1 MLLIVITVINQVM
14 NCDCDSDP
22 RLRGDK
28 TAGQYFRKS
37 ALKPDTFE
45 KIGPEYEAVASELWK
60 ASEKLTKRKFL

>member
-1 MLLIVITVINQVM
+1 MT
-14 NCDCDSDP
+14 DSDP

-28 TAGQYFRKS
+28 TAGQYFGKS

-45 KIGPEYEAVASELWK
+45 KFGPEYEAVASELWK